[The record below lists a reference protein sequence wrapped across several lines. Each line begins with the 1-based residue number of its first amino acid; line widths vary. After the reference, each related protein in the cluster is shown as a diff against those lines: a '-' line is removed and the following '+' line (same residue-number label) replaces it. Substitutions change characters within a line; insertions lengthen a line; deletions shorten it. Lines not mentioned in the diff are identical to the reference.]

1 MTVVGAN
8 PLRPIAA
15 AALLLAL
22 ATGARGTAARGAEEP
37 TYTGAVAALLDRHC
51 VLCHRLG
58 QAAPFVLT
66 DYASARARA
75 QQIAKVT
82 ASRYMPPWLP
92 QPGLG
97 FAHERRLEAAEIET
111 LERWAAGGAP
121 EGDPAARPPPPQFSP
136 GWNLGEPDLVL
147 QLPAPYLLAA
157 DGGDVFRTFVIE
169 VPPAAGR
176 HVAAVELR
184 PGNPKVVHHA
194 VLFVDRHRRARVR
207 DAADAEPG
215 FAGMDLADA
224 QSPDGHFIGWTP
236 GRVTRERHAER
247 AWELPPGADLLLQL
261 HLLPSGK
268 PEPVA
273 PEIGLYFS
281 AVPPTERPYLLRI
294 GAKSMDIAAGAAD
307 YVVEDRFRLPID
319 VDVLS
324 LYPHAHYLAKT
335 MLGEALLPDG
345 TRRTLLDIRDW
356 DFNWQDQYEYAQPVP
371 LPAGSELMMR
381 YVFDNSAA
389 NPRNPTRPPVRVT
402 FGARSSDE
410 MADLWIQVL
419 PKDPAAR
426 PQLERDFLR
435 RDHLQHVASL
445 ELALREA
452 PDSAVA
458 HHDLALALALAAQDD
473 RAISHFRRAIEL
485 DPRMSSA
492 HNNLGI
498 VLFGRQQHDE
508 ALRHFRAAID
518 CDPLNANAHNS
529 IGLVLRERG
538 DFERAVAAFGRAI
551 ELDPTHASAQR
562 GLGMSLA
569 RLSRWAQAEAPLRRA
584 LELEPAWADV
594 ELDLAL
600 TLEATKRSGEAC
612 GHYRRVLGRKR
623 EPLAAERLA
632 WILATH
638 PDPAK
643 RAPEEALTWVKNLSA
658 LATDAT
664 RARTL
669 DLQAAAQ
676 AALGRYPAAAA
687 SAERARTLAT
697 ERGDAKLAA
706 EIAQRLAVYRAN
718 QPFID
723 ARLAEQ

>member
-1 MTVVGAN
+1 MSADG
-8 PLRPIAA
+8 RPPIRAA
-15 AALLLAL
+15 ASLLLAL
-22 ATGARGTAARGAEEP
+22 TAGARGAEEP
-37 TYTGAVAALLDRHC
+37 TYADTIAALLDQHC
-51 VLCHRLG
+51 VLCHRDG

-82 ASRYMPPWLP
+82 ASGYMPPWLP
-92 QPGLG
+92 EPGLG
-97 FAHERRLEAAEIET
+97 FTHERRLAAAEVEA
-111 LERWAAGGAP
+111 LERWAAAGAP
-121 EGDPAARPPPPQFSP
+121 EGDPAQRPPPPEFAA

-147 QLPAPYLLAA
+147 RLPAPYLLAA
-157 DGGDVFRTFVIE
+157 DGSDVFRTFIIE
-169 VPPAAGR
+169 VPPGAGR

-194 VLFVDRHRRARVR
+194 VLLVDRHRRARVR
-207 DAADAEPG
+207 DAADPEPG
-215 FAGMDLADA
+215 FAGMDVAEA

-236 GRVTRERHAER
+236 GRVPRERHPER

-268 PEPVA
+268 PEPLA

-281 AVPPTERPYLLRI
+281 ATPPVELPYLLRI
-294 GAKSMDIAAGAAD
+294 GAKSMDIAPGVAD
-307 YVVEDRFRLPID
+307 YVVEDRYRVPID

-345 TRRTLLDIRDW
+345 TRHTLLDIRDW
-356 DFNWQDQYEYAQPVP
+356 DFNWQDQYELSQPLL
-371 LPAGSELMMR
+371 LPAGSELVMR

-402 FGARSSDE
+402 FGARSADE

-419 PKDPAAR
+419 PKDAAAR
-426 PQLERDFLR
+426 PQLDRDFLR

-445 ELALREA
+445 EFQLRNA
-452 PDSAVA
+452 PDSAAA
-458 HHDLALALALAAQDD
+458 HHDLALALHLVAEDD
-473 RAISHFRRAIEL
+473 RAIAHFRRAIEL

-498 VLFGRQQHDE
+498 ALFGRQQHDE
-508 ALRHFRAAID
+508 ALRHFRAAAD

-538 DFERAVAAFGRAI
+538 DFERAAAAFGRAI

-562 GLGMSLA
+562 GLGMALA

-584 LELEPAWADV
+584 LQFEPAWTDV

-600 TLEATKRSGEAC
+600 TLEATKRAGEAC
-612 GHYRRVLGRKR
+612 GHYRRVLARKR

-664 RARTL
+664 RPRTL

-676 AALGRYPAAAA
+676 AALGRYSAAIG
-687 SAERARTLAT
+687 SAERAQKLAS
-697 ERGDAKLAA
+697 ERGDARQAA
-706 EIAQRLAVYRAN
+706 EIGQRLTVYRAN

-723 ARLAEQ
+723 ARLAEK